1 MAPCNRSSLIR
12 YIVFS
17 CLLFLSCPLVL
28 FAREP
33 ENPIKPDVQSQMPGE
48 LNDGTAVFIIH
59 NRPESFVDVRLDG
72 IKILSRSLNG
82 PDPVRIV
89 IDHLASGWHRVTFRL
104 ARPDQYEFGEEQVF
118 RIRVPAPISVLR
130 KDHPEKE

>member
-1 MAPCNRSSLIR
+1 MAPLNRSGLIR

-17 CLLFLSCPLVL
+17 CLLYLSFPSVL

-33 ENPIKPDVQSQMPGE
+33 ENLVQPDVHWQNPGE
-48 LNDGTAVFIIH
+48 LNDGTAVFVIH
-59 NRPESFVDVRLDG
+59 RRPESFVDVRLDG
-72 IKILSRSLNG
+72 IKILSRSLTG
-82 PDPVRIV
+82 PGPVRIV

-118 RIRVPAPISVLR
+118 RIHVPAISVLQ
-130 KDHPEKE
+130 KGVLEKE